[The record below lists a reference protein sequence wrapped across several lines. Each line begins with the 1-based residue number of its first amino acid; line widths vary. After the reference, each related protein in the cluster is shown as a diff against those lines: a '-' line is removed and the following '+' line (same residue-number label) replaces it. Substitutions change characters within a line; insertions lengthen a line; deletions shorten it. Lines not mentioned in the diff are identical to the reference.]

1 MHIKYCEKEHISTI
15 ANELQF
21 MWNDNPLIL
30 IFLTYENGLFLT
42 KNHLDIQT
50 EMLQTI
56 VL

>member
-1 MHIKYCEKEHISTI
+1 MHIKSCKKEHISTI